1 MESDRRLSLVVGGFV
16 LASLL
21 ALAVAV
27 LSLTNEKGLWEP
39 QYRLL
44 AYYND
49 AQGLMSGAPVW
60 LAGKDVGIVESV
72 SFSPLGSNLP
82 SVRVTLQINRDVQ
95 DRIRADSVASIGT
108 IGLLGDKY
116 IEIKMGTLE
125 APQLEPDAEI
135 KTIDPVNLTDIVERG
150 ALAFDNL
157 SELAVNINRIVKEFG
172 DEMGGTNLASALAS
186 VSKLVNEVET
196 GDGLLH
202 NLIYEPGG
210 KEIQEIDQ
218 SLARIHEASQ
228 RLNQIL
234 VKIDEGE
241 GTLGL
246 LVNDPN
252 LYHDLRTVIED
263 TQGMLG
269 RARKNRLIRSLI
281 QFSADKKEEPPLDAK
296 PATGTGK

>member
-1 MESDRRLSLVVGGFV
+1 MESDRRLSLAVGAFV
-16 LASLL
+16 LASLVGL
-21 ALAVAV
+21 AIAV
-27 LSLTNEKGLWEP
+27 LSLTNEKGFWTP
-39 QYRLL
+39 QYRLF

-49 AQGLMSGAPVW
+49 AQGLISGAPVW

-72 SFSPLGSNLP
+72 TFSPLGGDRP
-82 SVRVTLQINRDVQ
+82 SVQVTLQLNRDVQ

-116 IEIKMGTLE
+116 IEIRMGTLE
-125 APQLEPDAEI
+125 AQPLTPDSEI
-135 KTIDPVNLTDIVERG
+135 RTVDPVNLTDVVERG
-150 ALAFDNL
+150 ALAIDNL
-157 SELAVNINRIVKEFG
+157 SELAVNINRVVKDFG
-172 DEMGGTNLASALAS
+172 DEMGGTNLASALGAIS
-186 VSKLVNEVET
+186 GIVQEVET

-210 KEIQEIDQ
+210 KEIQEIDA
-218 SLARIHEASQ
+218 SLARINAASQ

-234 VKIDEGE
+234 VKIDEGQ

-281 QFSADKKEEPPLDAK
+281 QFSSEKKEEPPVDLKSTPEKAK
-296 PATGTGK
+296 

>member
-1 MESDRRLSLVVGGFV
+1 MESDRRLSLAVGAFV
-16 LASLL
+16 LASLVGL
-21 ALAVAV
+21 AIAV
-27 LSLTNEKGLWEP
+27 LSLTNEKGFWTP
-39 QYRLL
+39 QYRLF

-49 AQGLMSGAPVW
+49 AQGLISGAPVW

-72 SFSPLGSNLP
+72 TFSPLGGDRP
-82 SVRVTLQINRDVQ
+82 SVQVTLQINRDVQ

-116 IEIKMGTLE
+116 IEIRMGTLE
-125 APQLEPDAEI
+125 AQPLTPDAEI
-135 KTIDPVNLTDIVERG
+135 RTVDPVNLTDVVERG
-150 ALAFDNL
+150 ALAIDNL
-157 SELAVNINRIVKEFG
+157 SELAVNINRVVKDFG
-172 DEMGGTNLASALAS
+172 DEMGGTNLASALGAIS
-186 VSKLVNEVET
+186 GIVQEVET

-210 KEIQEIDQ
+210 KEIQEIDA
-218 SLARIHEASQ
+218 SLARINAASQ

-234 VKIDEGE
+234 TKIDDGQ

-281 QFSADKKEEPPLDAK
+281 QFSSEKKEEPLVDPKSAPEKAK
-296 PATGTGK
+296 